1 MDILQLYKTPH
12 KADKHTEQKLKKFRN
27 PNTLL
32 IKSNF
37 LYRKH
42 QYTHRFPTFIKLYS
56 RGFKSIMKQEKF
68 IKTSANITTKYHWHV
83 QYATKFINIQYLLR
97 IYVNNDKK
105 KRRIL
110 FYYTVVHTPT
120 LKMFLT
126 LILLWWKNVCI
137 YIGNIKILKGFLIYL
152 YSNKK

>member
-37 LYRKH
+37 LYPKH

-68 IKTSANITTKYHWHV
+68 IKTSANITTE
-83 QYATKFINIQYLLR
+83 
-97 IYVNNDKK
+97 
-105 KRRIL
+105 
-110 FYYTVVHTPT
+110 
-120 LKMFLT
+120 
-126 LILLWWKNVCI
+126 ILLTCTLCDKI
-137 YIGNIKILKGFLIYL
+137 YKYPILIKDLCK
-152 YSNKK
+152 